1 MEGQS
6 LFPDVPLLMVGRADQ
21 GRITMPHTGGEEQAS
36 HTHRPGQG
44 DSSARSGHNRQ
55 MYATHTHTDSHT

>member
-21 GRITMPHTGGEEQAS
+21 GRNTMPHTGGEEQAS
-36 HTHRPGQG
+36 HTQAWAGGQL
-44 DSSARSGHNRQ
+44 SSLRTQPSDVCN
-55 MYATHTHTDSHT
+55 THTHTDSHT